1 MFLPTLGNQDRFWH
15 VFRRRWVSDHD
26 CEDIM
31 RASQDQLIRPRGRRR
46 ALAAGLLAVALAFT
60 SACTDGDG
68 GKPSSWQGG
77 AETPAPKASAT
88 ISEPAADA
96 KDVPASTGITF
107 AAKDAQETTVELKDA
122 AGKAV
127 EGKLAADG
135 KSWLPSGALEYGT
148 SYTATVT
155 ATGDD
160 GRPATATSTFT
171 TMAKPDKQIRVSS
184 FLGDNQQVGVGMPL
198 IVKFSRDIPED
209 YRDDVQRRMTVTS
222 TPAQEGIWHWVS
234 PTEIRYRPKEFWQAN
249 SKVSY
254 RVQAGGLPMGDG
266 YYGRADLSVDIKIGP
281 KLIMTVDNKTK
292 RMTVTRDGKVI
303 KTIPVSLG
311 KKSTPSSSGT
321 MVVIEKLRK
330 TVFDTFEELGPEDGY
345 RTKIDFAQRL
355 TWGGEFIHAAP
366 WSEGQQGSVNVSH
379 GCVNVSMANG
389 DWLFK
394 NTEVGDP
401 ITVKGTE
408 RKLQNGNG
416 WTDWNMSW
424 DEYVKGSALP
434 YDPDAPAAGADDAAT
449 PTPTPTA

>member
-1 MFLPTLGNQDRFWH
+1 
-15 VFRRRWVSDHD
+15 
-26 CEDIM
+26 M
-31 RASQDQLIRPRGRRR
+31 RATQDQLTRRGGRRR
-46 ALAAGLLAVALAFT
+46 VFAAGLLAAVLALT
-60 SACTDGDG
+60 SACTDGEG

-77 AETPAPKASAT
+77 GESAPKATAT
-88 ISEPAADA
+88 ITEPAADA

-107 AAKDAQETTVELKDA
+107 TTKEAEDTAVELKDS
-122 AGKAV
+122 AGAPV
-127 EGKLAADG
+127 AGALAADG
-135 KSWLPSGALEYGT
+135 KSWLPKGALKYGET
-148 SYTATVT
+148 YTATVT

-160 GRPATATSTFT
+160 GKPAQATSTFT
-171 TMAKPDKQIRVSS
+171 TMAKPGNQVRVSS
-184 FLGDNQQVGVGMPL
+184 FLGDGQVVGVGMPL
-198 IVKFSRDIPED
+198 IVKFSRAIPED

-234 PTEIRYRPKEFWQAN
+234 PTEIRYRPKEFWKAG
-249 SKVSY
+249 STISY
-254 RVQAGGLPMGDG
+254 RVQAGGLPLGDG
-266 YYGRADLSVDIKIGP
+266 WYGRADLTVDIKTGP
-281 KLIMTVDNKTK
+281 AVIMTVDNKTK
-292 RMTVTRDGKVI
+292 RMTVTKDGKVI

-345 RTKIDFAQRL
+345 RTKIDYAQRL

-379 GCVNVSMANG
+379 GCVNVSMKNG
-389 DWLFK
+389 AWLFD
-394 NTEVGDP
+394 NTRVGDP

-408 RKLQNGNG
+408 RKLANGNG

-434 YDPDAPAAGADDAAT
+434 YDPDAAAPDSEEAPGDATESPSAE
-449 PTPTPTA
+449 PTA

>member
-1 MFLPTLGNQDRFWH
+1 
-15 VFRRRWVSDHD
+15 
-26 CEDIM
+26 M
-31 RASQDQLIRPRGRRR
+31 RASQDQLIRHRGRRR
-46 ALAAGLLAVALAFT
+46 VFAAGFLAVALACT
-60 SACTDGDG
+60 AACTSGDG

-77 AETPAPKASAT
+77 GETPAPKAAAT

-96 KDVPASTGITF
+96 KDVPASTGVTF
-107 AAKDAQETTVELKDA
+107 TTKDAVETAVDIKDA

-127 EGKLAADG
+127 EGTVAADG
-135 KSWLPSGALEYGT
+135 KTWQPAGALAYGT

-171 TMAKPDKQIRVSS
+171 TMAKPGNQVRVSS
-184 FLGDNQQVGVGMPL
+184 FLGDNQVVGVAMPL
-198 IVKFSRDIPED
+198 IVKFSRAIPED

-222 TPAQEGIWHWVS
+222 TPAQEGVWHWVS
-234 PTEIRYRPKEFWQAN
+234 PTEVRYRPKEFWKAN

-254 RVQAGGLPMGDG
+254 RVQAGGLPMGEG
-266 YYGRADLSVDIKIGP
+266 WYGRADLAVDVKIGP
-281 KLIMTVDNKTK
+281 SLIMTVDNKTK
-292 RMTVTRDGKVI
+292 RMTVTRDGAVI

-330 TVFDTFEELGPEDGY
+330 TVFDTMEELGPVEGY
-345 RTKIDFAQRL
+345 RTNIDFAQRL

-389 DWLFK
+389 GWLFS
-394 NTEVGDP
+394 NTKVGDP

-408 RKLQNGNG
+408 RKLDGDNG
-416 WTDWNMSW
+416 WTDWIMSW

-434 YDPDAPAAGADDAAT
+434 YEPPADPATTPAPDGAVT
-449 PTPTPTA
+449 PSPTPTA

>member
-1 MFLPTLGNQDRFWH
+1 
-15 VFRRRWVSDHD
+15 
-26 CEDIM
+26 M
-31 RASQDQLIRPRGRRR
+31 RASQHQLIRPRGRRR
-46 ALAAGLLAVALAFT
+46 VLAAGLLAVALAFT
-60 SACTDGDG
+60 SACTDSDG

-77 AETPAPKASAT
+77 AESPAPKASAT
-88 ISEPAADA
+88 IAEPATDA

-107 AAKDAQETTVELKDA
+107 STKDAQETAFELKDA

-135 KSWLPSGALEYGT
+135 KTWQPSGALEYGT

-198 IVKFSRDIPED
+198 IVKFDRAIPED

-234 PTEIRYRPKEFWQAN
+234 PTEIRYRPKQFWKAN

-281 KLIMTVDNKTK
+281 SLIMTVDNKTK
-292 RMTVTRDGKVI
+292 RMTVTRNGKVI

-394 NTEVGDP
+394 NTQVGDP

-408 RKLQNGNG
+408 TKLKNGNG

-434 YDPDAPAAGADDAAT
+434 YDPDAPATPNDAAT

>member
-1 MFLPTLGNQDRFWH
+1 
-15 VFRRRWVSDHD
+15 
-26 CEDIM
+26 M
-31 RASQDQLIRPRGRRR
+31 RASQDQLIRPGGRRR
-46 ALAAGLLAVALAFT
+46 VFAAGLLAVALAFT

-68 GKPSSWQGG
+68 GKPSSWHGG
-77 AETPAPKASAT
+77 DESPAPKAAAT

-107 AAKDAQETTVELKDA
+107 TTKDAVKTTVELKDA

-127 EGKLAADG
+127 EGTLAADG
-135 KSWLPSGALEYGT
+135 KTWLPAGALAYGT

-160 GRPATATSTFT
+160 ERPATATSTFT
-171 TMAKPDKQIRVSS
+171 TMAKPGNQVRVSS
-184 FLGDNQQVGVGMPL
+184 FLGDNQVVGVGMPL
-198 IVKFSRDIPED
+198 IVKFSRGIPED

-234 PTEIRYRPKEFWQAN
+234 PTEIRYRPKEFWKAD

-254 RVQAGGLPMGDG
+254 RVQAGGLPMGEG
-266 YYGRADLSVDIKIGP
+266 WYGRADLAVDIKIGASVV
-281 KLIMTVDNKTK
+281 MTVDNKTK
-292 RMTVTRDGKVI
+292 RMTVTRNGAVV

-311 KKSTPSSSGT
+311 KKTTPSSSGT

-330 TVFDTFEELGPEDGY
+330 TVFDTMEELGPEEGY

-394 NTEVGDP
+394 NTQIGDP

-434 YDPDAPAAGADDAAT
+434 YEPPADPDTTPTPDGAVTPTAT
-449 PTPTPTA
+449 PTA

>member
-1 MFLPTLGNQDRFWH
+1 
-15 VFRRRWVSDHD
+15 
-26 CEDIM
+26 M

-46 ALAAGLLAVALAFT
+46 ALAVGLLAVALTLT
-60 SACTDGDG
+60 SACTDSDGG

-77 AETPAPKASAT
+77 GQSEAPKAAAT

-107 AAKDAQETTVELKDA
+107 TTKDATKTAVELKDA
-122 AGKAV
+122 GGKAV
-127 EGKLAADG
+127 EGTLAADG
-135 KSWLPSGALEYGT
+135 KSWVPVGALDYGT

-171 TMAKPDKQIRVSS
+171 TMAKPSNQVRVSS
-184 FLGDNQQVGVGMPL
+184 FLGDNQVVGVGMPL
-198 IVKFSRDIPED
+198 IVKFSRAIPES
-209 YRDDVQRRMTVTS
+209 YRDDVQRRMTVKS

-234 PTEIRYRPKEFWQAN
+234 PTEVRYRPKTFWKAD

-266 YYGRADLSVDIKIGP
+266 WFGRADLSVDVKIGP
-281 KLIMTVDNKTK
+281 SLVMTVDDKTK
-292 RMTVTRDGKVI
+292 RMTVTRNGSVI

-330 TVFDTFEELGPEDGY
+330 TVFDTMEELGPEEGY
-345 RTKIDFAQRL
+345 RTKIDYAQRL

-366 WSEGQQGSVNVSH
+366 WSEGQQGTTNVSH

-389 DWLFK
+389 AWLFN
-394 NTEVGDP
+394 NTRVGDP
-401 ITVKGTE
+401 ITVKGTI

-424 DEYVKGSALP
+424 DQYVKGSALP
-434 YDPDAPAAGADDAAT
+434 YEPAADPDAAATPGATGST